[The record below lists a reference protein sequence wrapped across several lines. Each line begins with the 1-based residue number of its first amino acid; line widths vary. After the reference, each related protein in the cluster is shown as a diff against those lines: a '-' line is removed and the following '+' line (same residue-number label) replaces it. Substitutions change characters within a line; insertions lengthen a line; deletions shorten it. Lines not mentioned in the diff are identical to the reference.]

1 MFGKNSLKALIFNGF
16 KAILVGSGALALVM
30 SLTAC
35 GPVDLAKSALTEDAF
50 PPMPAPEVATYVVDL
65 SGSTYPMAQLEALG
79 SGIDGY
85 ITGDSLGN
93 PFAETPV
100 APRGLSIQFVT
111 KNSAQAPRIRL
122 VSSKSGNDLY
132 TYIRSSNLNM
142 DGSKQLW
149 NSLMQAR
156 KEIWGSPALEG
167 NNTDCI
173 SAVVSMLGRQQ
184 LLPDALREPASIIC
198 QDAKQTSINKQRLD
212 SFLGNPGI
220 EMGSDVEGAFKLSL
234 NNFVS
239 ARAEFPTA
247 RRILV
252 IASDLV
258 DQRGLDLPKA
268 LSGLDSTATC
278 QLATSRAGNATSDF
292 SDLSVVL
299 VGSKNS
305 KINTKLLDQVQNY
318 WTCYLNQLGITNI
331 NQQSD
336 LSGF

>member
-1 MFGKNSLKALIFNGF
+1 
-16 KAILVGSGALALVM
+16 
-30 SLTAC
+30 
-35 GPVDLAKSALTEDAF
+35 
-50 PPMPAPEVATYVVDL
+50 
-65 SGSTYPMAQLEALG
+65 
-79 SGIDGY
+79 
-85 ITGDSLGN
+85 
-93 PFAETPV
+93 
-100 APRGLSIQFVT
+100 
-111 KNSAQAPRIRL
+111 
-122 VSSKSGNDLY
+122 
-132 TYIRSSNLNM
+132 M

-198 QDAKQTSINKQRLD
+198 QDAKQTSINQQRLD

-239 ARAEFPTA
+239 AKAEFPTA

-258 DQRGLDLPKA
+258 DERGLDLPKA

>member
-1 MFGKNSLKALIFNGF
+1 
-16 KAILVGSGALALVM
+16 
-30 SLTAC
+30 
-35 GPVDLAKSALTEDAF
+35 
-50 PPMPAPEVATYVVDL
+50 
-65 SGSTYPMAQLEALG
+65 
-79 SGIDGY
+79 
-85 ITGDSLGN
+85 
-93 PFAETPV
+93 
-100 APRGLSIQFVT
+100 
-111 KNSAQAPRIRL
+111 
-122 VSSKSGNDLY
+122 
-132 TYIRSSNLNM
+132 
-142 DGSKQLW
+142 
-149 NSLMQAR
+149 
-156 KEIWGSPALEG
+156 
-167 NNTDCI
+167 
-173 SAVVSMLGRQQ
+173 
-184 LLPDALREPASIIC
+184 
-198 QDAKQTSINKQRLD
+198 
-212 SFLGNPGI
+212 
-220 EMGSDVEGAFKLSL
+220 MGSDVEGAFKLSL

-239 ARAEFPTA
+239 AKAEFPTA

-305 KINTKLLDQVQNY
+305 KINTKLHDQVQNY

>member
-1 MFGKNSLKALIFNGF
+1 MLNRTSAKVFKNNAF
-16 KAILVGSGALALVM
+16 KAVLTCFTATTLSLG
-30 SLTAC
+30 LTAC
-35 GPVDLAKSALTEDAF
+35 GPIEQVKSVFAEDAI
-50 PPMPAPEVATYVVDL
+50 PPMPAPEVATYVLDL
-65 SGSTYPMAQLEALG
+65 SGSTNPTAQLEALG
-79 SGIDGY
+79 SGISDFIAGR
-85 ITGDSLGN
+85 SLGN
-93 PFAETPV
+93 PFAKIAE

-156 KEIWGSPALEG
+156 QEIWGSPALEG

-239 ARAEFPTA
+239 AKAEFPTA

-292 SDLSVVL
+292 SDLSVIL

>member
-1 MFGKNSLKALIFNGF
+1 
-16 KAILVGSGALALVM
+16 
-30 SLTAC
+30 
-35 GPVDLAKSALTEDAF
+35 
-50 PPMPAPEVATYVVDL
+50 
-65 SGSTYPMAQLEALG
+65 
-79 SGIDGY
+79 
-85 ITGDSLGN
+85 
-93 PFAETPV
+93 
-100 APRGLSIQFVT
+100 
-111 KNSAQAPRIRL
+111 
-122 VSSKSGNDLY
+122 
-132 TYIRSSNLNM
+132 
-142 DGSKQLW
+142 
-149 NSLMQAR
+149 MQAR

-167 NNTDCI
+167 NSADCI
-173 SAVVSMLGRQQ
+173 DTVITMLGRQQ

-212 SFLGNPGI
+212 SFLSNPGI
-220 EMGSDVEGAFKLSL
+220 EMGSDVEGALKLSL

-239 ARAEFPTA
+239 AKADFPTA
-247 RRILV
+247 RLILV

-258 DQRGLDLPKA
+258 DQRGLNHPKA
-268 LSGLDSTATC
+268 LAGLDAKAVC
-278 QLATSRAGNATSDF
+278 DLASAQAGNTNSDF